1 MPIRKLT
8 HKSVTHRSVPLL
20 CGLLLVG
27 AAAHAVTLK
36 ERFDRTVPLR
46 PGSELRLNNENGGVT
61 LEAWD
66 RPEVRIEAEKEV
78 RAGSD
83 AAARKL
89 MSQIRIEVANAPSG
103 VRIDTRIPRHEDG
116 GFLAALFNGGG
127 VSVGVTYTV
136 HVPRHVALDILDSNG
151 GIQVTGTLGKTH
163 LKTSNGNLTVREV
176 SGDLGLETTNGGIGV
191 TRSAGSVRAKTTN
204 GGIDAELM
212 HLAGGELSLESTNG
226 GVSVR
231 LPKDARFALDAATSN
246 GGVRSDFPVQGGQTG
261 KRSLKGEVNGGGS
274 RLFIRTSNGGVAI
287 RSL

>member
-1 MPIRKLT
+1 MRTAKLPP
-8 HKSVTHRSVPLL
+8 KNVSLL

-27 AAAHAVTLK
+27 ATAQGATLLK
-36 ERFDRTVPLR
+36 ERFEQTVPLR
-46 PGSELRLNNENGGVT
+46 PGSEVRLSNANGGVT

-116 GFLAALFNGGG
+116 GGFLAALFNGGG

-151 GIQVTGTLGKTH
+151 GIQVAGTLGKAH

-176 SGDLGLETTNGGIGV
+176 SGDLSLETSNGGIGV
-191 TRSAGSVRAKTTN
+191 TRSAGSLDAKTTN
-204 GGIDAELM
+204 GAIDAELM
-212 HLAGGELSLESTNG
+212 HLAGGGLSLESTNG

-274 RLFIRTSNGGVAI
+274 RLFIRTSNGGINV